1 MVNGQWSMVNKK
13 CITIKPHS
21 PFPPSGD
28 RGPNM
33 FHLIIKK
40 LAYGL
45 LVLIGVVIIVFFM
58 FQGFADPARLI
69 VGQTGD
75 KKTMDNIRKELYLD
89 QPKWKQFILYLNDVS
104 PIGFHSKEEI
114 ENKKL
119 RGFFIGGEKKIG
131 IKIPYL
137 RRSYQTKKDVIDVL
151 MEALPGTIMLAFA
164 AMIFATI
171 IGVLLG
177 VLAAVKQNTWMDTTS
192 VFASVIG
199 ISAPSFFMAIVIAYL
214 FGIVL
219 HPYTGLNLTG
229 SWFDIDETTGQRYLT
244 LQNLILPAITLG
256 IRPLAIITQLTRS
269 SMLDV
274 LNQDYIRTA
283 YAKGL
288 SRRTVVFKHALRNAL
303 NPVITAITGW
313 FAELLAGAFFVEY
326 IFGWKGIGKVTVDA
340 LDKLDY
346 PVVMGSVLFSAAF
359 FILINILADILYGVV
374 DPRVRLS

>member
-1 MVNGQWSMVNKK
+1 
-13 CITIKPHS
+13 
-21 PFPPSGD
+21 
-28 RGPNM
+28 M
-33 FHLIIKK
+33 FHFIIKK
-40 LAYGL
+40 LTYGL
-45 LVLIGVVIIVFFM
+45 LVLIGVVVIVFFM

-89 QPKWKQFILYLNDVS
+89 QPKWKQFVLYLNDVS
-104 PIGFHSKEEI
+104 PIGFHSTQEIKE
-114 ENKKL
+114 KKL

-137 RRSYQTKKDVIDVL
+137 RRSYQTKKDVVDVL

-177 VLAAVKQNTWMDTTS
+177 VLAAVKQNTWMDTSS

-288 SRRTVVFKHALRNAL
+288 SRHTVVFKHALRNAL

-346 PVVMGSVLFSAAF
+346 PVAMGSVLFSAAF

-374 DPRVRLS
+374 DPRVRLQ

>member
-1 MVNGQWSMVNKK
+1 
-13 CITIKPHS
+13 
-21 PFPPSGD
+21 
-28 RGPNM
+28 
-33 FHLIIKK
+33 
-40 LAYGL
+40 
-45 LVLIGVVIIVFFM
+45 M

-89 QPKWKQFILYLNDVS
+89 QPKWKQFLLYVNDVS
-104 PIGFHSKEEI
+104 PIAIHSKTEI

-119 RGFFIGGEKKIG
+119 RGFFTGGEKKLG
-131 IKIPYL
+131 LKVPYL

-151 MEALPGTIMLAFA
+151 MEALPGTLMLAIA

-177 VLAAVKQNTWMDTTS
+177 VLAAVKQNTWMDTSS

-229 SWFDIDETTGQRYLT
+229 SWFDIDETTGERYLT

-288 SRRTVVFKHALRNAL
+288 SKRTVVFKHALRNAL

-359 FILINILADILYGVV
+359 FILINMLADILYGVV
-374 DPRVRLS
+374 DPRVRLQ